1 MADLVGPIQFKR
13 GTSAAWASATVPLA
27 AGEMG
32 VDLTLKR
39 VKIGDGAT
47 LWPALPWITTDAE
60 AVARLEELADQID
73 TSISMVDSTV
83 AAVLS
88 AGTASRAQVESIVDA
103 SVGPS
108 AAEQMQNPESAL
120 QGATI
125 DVVQGVLGGGV
136 AGMLRVIDARTNLA
150 TSRGTWAGIV
160 MWLINTG
167 SANPTHFLPGDII
180 QEVETVAIA
189 WNPTQLTGKLL
200 WLDAQAL
207 SLAGGAA
214 VSSWADLTGLGQHA
228 VQATTSKQP
237 TYTLNKINGK
247 PAVVADGVDD
257 ALVATLTAD
266 YPSAL
271 TIYAVAG
278 TDLADNTSGADYL
291 WDASDSVPNYD
302 RASLYRGTDEAY
314 NARRGTTV
322 ASAAAAW
329 TTGAKII
336 RVTVNGASS
345 SIRIGD
351 STTVASG
358 SLATSAIVRA
368 FHLFTK
374 GVPGST
380 NYWAGYVGEFLV
392 VGGVPTTDDDTKI
405 MTYLKSRWGF

>member
-1 MADLVGPIQFKR
+1 MPDVITVEVDRATAGSV
-13 GTSAAWASATVPLA
+13 AAA
-27 AGEMG
+27 ARAEAAAE
-32 VDLTLKR
+32 R
-39 VKIGDGAT
+39 
-47 LWPALPWITTDAE
+47 AE
-60 AVARLEELADQID
+60 AVGD
-73 TSISMVDSTV
+73 TTATQV
-83 AAVLS
+83 AA
-88 AGTASRAQVESIVDA
+88 AITTPGPAQDA
-103 SVGPS
+103 ISDVIDGLVGPS
-108 AAEQMQNPESAL
+108 AAEQMQNPESVL

-136 AGMLRVIDARTNLA
+136 AGMLRVIDARANLA
-150 TSRGTWAGIV
+150 TARGTWAGIV
-160 MWLINTG
+160 MWLINEG

-214 VSSWADLTGLGQHA
+214 VSSWTDLTGLGQHA

-291 WDASDSVPNYD
+291 WDASDTVPNYD

-345 SIRIGD
+345 SIRVGD

-392 VGGVPTTDDDTKI
+392 VGGVPTTEVDTQI
-405 MTYLKSRWGF
+405 TNYLKSHWGF